1 MAVIGSIRKRSGLL
15 ILVIGGALFAFIVG
29 EFLNSSLGSS
39 SSQISEVG
47 DIAGSSIS
55 INEFSSRMQEVK
67 TQYEEYGSTGNSD
80 RDYRRIAWNE
90 LVREKVYLRQ
100 IDDSGIQVTKDE
112 MDDMMYGPGV
122 IDEFKNNAQFQTN
135 GVFNPDLLRD
145 FYARVF
151 GSRVQQNQQ
160 LGDMLYRRELSR
172 IANNRKTEKYE
183 SLLKKGF
190 YATRVEGKEEYNA
203 NQATMDL
210 SFVFKNYNTIPDST
224 IQVSDG
230 DIKSYFN
237 EHKDES
243 KYQQQE
249 GRSLIY
255 VSFDAKASAA
265 DKAAL
270 SESLTKL
277 SSEFTNAPND
287 SLFVVQNSASR
298 LYVSLYYNTNS
309 TDQYVD
315 RRLGETAKN
324 FLANGA
330 KGEVS
335 VPIENNVGSQ
345 MNLFKIT
352 DKVQM
357 ADSVKARH
365 ILIAYAG
372 AERANPTVT
381 RQPLAAKTL
390 ADSLLGVLESNK
402 SSYDEIARSMSDG
415 PSKTK
420 GGDLGWFVPGTMA
433 PAFNEYC
440 FFNKKGDMALVPTSF
455 GFHIIDITD
464 QSETSVET
472 SRYTQVTKSVISSSD
487 TRNGAYDLASRFMFD
502 TKNGDE
508 ESYRSK
514 AEEMGYAIQEAPKM
528 GTNTKI
534 LPGVAGSDN
543 AVYWAFREGTEQ
555 AAVSEPYEAESEY
568 VVAMLTEVIP
578 KGTPIFAHVKEQ
590 MKQEVL
596 KEKKAQ
602 TIQDEWHGF
611 QTLDDIAEFEGNQV
625 KTGSQVKFS
634 TSSIANLGP
643 EPDVIGT
650 LAGSDEGTIW
660 RINGVEGVAA
670 VRLDAITGQADGSE
684 NFISNQTTA
693 KTSYQSGVP
702 SRLIGA
708 LNKFFEVEDGLHKF

>member
-15 ILVIGGALFAFIVG
+15 ILVIGGALFAFIIG
-29 EFLNSSLGSS
+29 EFLNSSLGRS

-67 TQYEEYGSTGNSD
+67 TQYEEYGATGNSD

-100 IDDSGIQVTKDE
+100 IDDAGIQVTKDE
-112 MDDMMYGPGV
+112 LDDMMYGPGV
-122 IDEFKNNAQFQTN
+122 IDEFKNNEQFQTN

-151 GSRVQQNQQ
+151 GSRAQQDQS

-172 IANNRKTEKYE
+172 IANNRKAEKYE
-183 SLLKKGF
+183 ALLKKGL
-190 YATRVEGKEEYNA
+190 YATRVEGKEEYDA
-203 NQATMDL
+203 AQATMDL

-237 EHKDES
+237 AHKDES

-249 GRSLIY
+249 GRSVIY
-255 VSFDAKASAA
+255 VSFDAKASEA
-265 DKAAL
+265 DKAEL
-270 SESLTKL
+270 SASLAKVGTD
-277 SSEFTNAPND
+277 FGNAQND

-298 LYVSLYYNTNS
+298 SYTNLYYNENV
-309 TDQYVD
+309 TDQYID
-315 RRLGETAKN
+315 KGLGEEAKS
-324 FLANGA
+324 FLTNGS

-335 VPIENNVGSQ
+335 APIANNVGDQ
-345 MNLFKIT
+345 MNIYKVT

-357 ADSVKARH
+357 PDSVQARH

-372 AERANPTVT
+372 AERADPSVT
-381 RQPLAAKTL
+381 RQPLEAKTL
-390 ADSLLGVLESNK
+390 ADSLLEVLENDK
-402 SSYDEIARSMSDG
+402 SKYDEIARSMSDG

-433 PAFNEYC
+433 FAFNEYC

-464 QSETSVET
+464 QSSTT
-472 SRYTQVTKSVISSSD
+472 KPTARYAQITKLIKPSTD

-502 TKNGDE
+502 TKNGNE
-508 ESYRSK
+508 EAFRAK

-528 GTNTKI
+528 GTNTRI
-534 LPGVAGSDN
+534 LPGVTGSEN
-543 AVYWAFREGTEQ
+543 LVYWAFREGTEQ
-555 AAVSEPYEAESEY
+555 GNVSEPYEAESEY
-568 VVAMLTEVIP
+568 LVGMLTEVIP
-578 KGTPIFAHVKEQ
+578 KGTPIFAHVKDI

-596 KEKKAQ
+596 KEKKAAI
-602 TIQDEWHGF
+602 IQEEWQGA
-611 QTLDDIAEFEGNQV
+611 QTLEDIADLEGTQV
-625 KTGSQVKFS
+625 KQGSQVKFS

-684 NFISNQTTA
+684 NFISYQTTA
-693 KTSYQSGVP
+693 KNSYQNGVP

-708 LNKFFEVEDGLHKF
+708 LNKYFEVEDGLHKF

>member
-67 TQYEEYGSTGNSD
+67 TQYEEYGATGNTD

-100 IDDSGIQVTKDE
+100 IDDAGIQVTKDE
-112 MDDMMYGPGV
+112 LDDMMYGPGV
-122 IDEFKNNAQFQTN
+122 IDEFKDNAQFQTN

-151 GSRVQQNQQ
+151 GSRAQQNQQ

-172 IANNRKTEKYE
+172 IANNRKAEKYE
-183 SLLKKGF
+183 ALLKKGLF
-190 YATRVEGKEEYNA
+190 ATRVEGKEEYNA

-230 DIKSYFN
+230 DVKSYFN

-243 KYQQQE
+243 KFQQQE

-255 VSFDAKASAA
+255 VSFDAKASSA

-270 SESLTKL
+270 TESLAKISADFT
-277 SSEFTNAPND
+277 SSPND
-287 SLFVVQNSASR
+287 SLFVVQNSATRSF
-298 LYVSLYYNTNS
+298 VNSYYNTNA
-309 TDQYVD
+309 TDQYINKG
-315 RRLGETAKN
+315 LGETAQS
-324 FLANGA
+324 FLTNGA

-335 VPIENNVGSQ
+335 VPIENNIGSQ

-357 ADSVKARH
+357 PDSVQARH

-372 AERANPTVT
+372 AERANPSVT
-381 RQPLAAKTL
+381 RQPLEAKTL
-390 ADSLLGVLESNK
+390 ADSLLGLLNANK
-402 SSYDEIARSMSDG
+402 SAYDEIARSMSDG

-440 FFNKKGDMALVPTSF
+440 FFNKKDDMALVPTSF

-464 QSETSVET
+464 QSRTTVET
-472 SRYTQVTKSVISSSD
+472 ARYTQLTKNVIPSTD
-487 TRNGAYDLASRFMFD
+487 TRNGAYDQASRFMFD
-502 TKNGDE
+502 TKSGDE
-508 ESYRSK
+508 ETFRAK
-514 AEEMGYAIQEAPKM
+514 AEELGFAIKEAPKM
-528 GTNTKI
+528 GTNTRV
-534 LPGVAGSDN
+534 LPNIPGSDN

-555 AAVSEPYEAESEY
+555 GNVSEPFEAESEY
-568 VVAMLTEVIP
+568 VVAMLTQVIP
-578 KGTPIFAHVKEQ
+578 KGTPIYTHVKDQ

-596 KEKKAQ
+596 KEMKAQ
-602 TIQDEWHGF
+602 MIQNEWQGA
-611 QTLDDIAEFEGNQV
+611 QTLEDIADLDGTQV

-684 NFISNQTTA
+684 NYISNQTTA
-693 KTSYQSGVP
+693 KNSYQSGVP